1 MRQLFTPEF
10 VKFMLV
16 GGFAAVVNFLSRI
29 LFSDWMDFRWAVLFA
44 YLVGMVTAY
53 LMSKLFVFES
63 SGKHA
68 LHEFLHFTL
77 VNLAA
82 VAQVWVISVVL
93 AEYLLP
99 KMGVV
104 SYREDIAHFVGLV
117 IPVFSSYYGHKYFS
131 FRKAHDPS

>member
-10 VKFMLV
+10 VKFALV
-16 GGFAAVVNFLSRI
+16 GGFAALVNFGSRI
-29 LFSDWMDFRWAVLFA
+29 IFSEWMDFRWSVLLA
-44 YLVGMVTAY
+44 YVVGMVTAF
-53 LMSKLFVFES
+53 LLSKLFVFES

-68 LHEFLHFTL
+68 LQEFVKFTL

-82 VAQVWVISVVL
+82 VAQVWGISVVL
-93 AEYLLP
+93 AEFLLP

-104 SYREDIAHFVGLV
+104 SFREEIAHFVGLV

-131 FRKAHDPS
+131 FRRDASC